1 MLVGTDRCGISVFWK
16 FVLATA
22 LHRTCKTCAVWC
34 NASGATLQFDD
45 PLAGLDA
52 VTKQKVFAE
61 AIGPGSLS
69 ADAGRILVTQ
79 ACMLMYLIDDNG

>member
-1 MLVGTDRCGISVFWK
+1 MLQ
-16 FVLATA
+16 L
-22 LHRTCKTCAVWC
+22 
-34 NASGATLQFDD
+34 DD

-79 ACMLMYLIDDNG
+79 ACMLMHLVDDRCALLMMAAKPLLC